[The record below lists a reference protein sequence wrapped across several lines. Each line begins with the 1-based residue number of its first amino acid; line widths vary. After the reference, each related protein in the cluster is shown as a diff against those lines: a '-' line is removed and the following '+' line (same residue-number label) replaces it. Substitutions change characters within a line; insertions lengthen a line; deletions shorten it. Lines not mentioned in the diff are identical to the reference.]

1 MGFEGRKSHN
11 APNHLFQS
19 DRIPKAR
26 DNIKI
31 HAVDGERNVD
41 HAD

>member
-1 MGFEGRKSHN
+1 MGFEARKSHN
-11 APNHLFQS
+11 APNHLLQS
-19 DRIPKAR
+19 DRIPEAR

-31 HAVDGERNVD
+31 RAVDGERNVD